1 LIYGL
6 TNYTNKGVRI
16 KLHPLFYTELSEGF
30 KSFTFEKT
38 KHYMDLILNHK
49 LSNQASYV
57 ETLAALLDATTF
69 RENVT
74 ENDHLKKRLK
84 L

>member
-1 LIYGL
+1 
-6 TNYTNKGVRI
+6 
-16 KLHPLFYTELSEGF
+16 
-30 KSFTFEKT
+30 
-38 KHYMDLILNHK
+38 MDLILNHK
-49 LSNQASYV
+49 LSNQTSYV

-74 ENDHLKKRLK
+74 GNDHFKKRLK